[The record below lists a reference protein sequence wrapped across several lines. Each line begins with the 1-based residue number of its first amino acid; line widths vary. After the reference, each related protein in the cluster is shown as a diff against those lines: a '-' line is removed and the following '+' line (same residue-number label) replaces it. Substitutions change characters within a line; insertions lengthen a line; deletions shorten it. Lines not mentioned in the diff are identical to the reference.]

1 MIPAKSKV
9 NWATCVCLKMK
20 KNIVEQYIVSL
31 CLSALFSFVY
41 AFCFRAPKEPES
53 LDDILG
59 LEIKDREI
67 QRKKKPYSTFSRRPD
82 EDGEIPVSCHQRK
95 KRKHLSTGDMFV
107 IVRYFNL
114 S

>member
-1 MIPAKSKV
+1 MY
-9 NWATCVCLKMK
+9 L
-20 KNIVEQYIVSL
+20 
-31 CLSALFSFVY
+31 Y
-41 AFCFRAPKEPES
+41 AFQPYFPLFMLFASGRFTQRRRAPKEPES

-67 QRKKKPYSTFSRRPD
+67 QRKKPYSTFSRRPD

-95 KRKHLSTGDMFV
+95 KRKHPSTGDMFV